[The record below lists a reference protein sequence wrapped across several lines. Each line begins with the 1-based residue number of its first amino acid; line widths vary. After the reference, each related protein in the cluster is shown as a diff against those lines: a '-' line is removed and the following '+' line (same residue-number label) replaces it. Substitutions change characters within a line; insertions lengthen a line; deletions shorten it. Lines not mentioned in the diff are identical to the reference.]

1 MVKKMAVRTIN
12 VSPEMTQDAKTL
24 IEILGC
30 PIIEASG
37 EAEAQCAHLCKMG
50 LAYGTASEDLDTLTL
65 GSPYLLRGFNSNKK
79 EPVTQIELEKV
90 LEGFEMSMEEF
101 IDFCILCGC
110 DYTGSI
116 GGVGPVRA
124 FSLIKE
130 TGSIEKVI
138 EKIKH
143 DNANPKKKRKF
154 TVPDDFKY
162 QESRALFKQPD
173 VIRDKTLI
181 ESQLKWKDVDE
192 NELRHFLIDLK
203 RFRPSRVEKTIQKM
217 ISLN

>member
-24 IEILGC
+24 IKIMGC

-37 EAEAQCAHLCKMG
+37 EAEAQCAQVCKMG

-90 LEGFEMSMEEF
+90 LKGFEMSMEEF

-124 FSLIKE
+124 FSLIKD

-138 EKIKH
+138 EKIQD
-143 DNANPKKKRKF
+143 DNANPKKKRKC
-154 TVPDDFKY
+154 TVPDDFEY
-162 QESRALFKQPD
+162 
-173 VIRDKTLI
+173 
-181 ESQLKWKDVDE
+181 
-192 NELRHFLIDLK
+192 
-203 RFRPSRVEKTIQKM
+203 
-217 ISLN
+217 